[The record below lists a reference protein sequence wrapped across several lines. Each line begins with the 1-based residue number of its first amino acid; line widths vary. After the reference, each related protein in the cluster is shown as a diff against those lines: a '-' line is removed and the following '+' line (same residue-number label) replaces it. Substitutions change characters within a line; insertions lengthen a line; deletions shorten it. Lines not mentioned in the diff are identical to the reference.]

1 MLRKIVLSSIVLA
14 LTACNADSRAEAQSK
29 SAANSDKAP
38 AQTQTVKK
46 DITTEALGDNM
57 YMLLGP
63 GGNIGVS
70 VGDDGVFIID
80 DKFARFADQ
89 IISEIKGVTDQ
100 PIRYVV
106 NTHYH
111 GDHSGANAQMKEVGA
126 TIMAHDNVRKRMGL
140 TFENTA
146 FGRTVKA
153 TDPSLWP
160 TLTFSQTATLHFNGQ
175 TVTIIHTPSAHTDGD
190 SIIYFKKANVLHMGD
205 NFFNG
210 MFPYIDI
217 DGGGSLQGMIDSHQ
231 IGLSMIDDET
241 KIIPGHGPLAKK
253 ADLEK
258 TQQLLKDIQNRV
270 KTEISKGASLEEILK
285 KDLLKDLSSY
295 EAFINAE
302 NMTKFAH
309 RSLTQ

>member
-140 TFENTA
+140 TL
-146 FGRTVKA
+146 
-153 TDPSLWP
+153 SL
-160 TLTFSQTATLHFNGQ
+160 
-175 TVTIIHTPSAHTDGD
+175 IH
-190 SIIYFKKANVLHMGD
+190 I
-205 NFFNG
+205 
-210 MFPYIDI
+210 
-217 DGGGSLQGMIDSHQ
+217 
-231 IGLSMIDDET
+231 
-241 KIIPGHGPLAKK
+241 
-253 ADLEK
+253 
-258 TQQLLKDIQNRV
+258 
-270 KTEISKGASLEEILK
+270 
-285 KDLLKDLSSY
+285 
-295 EAFINAE
+295 
-302 NMTKFAH
+302 
-309 RSLTQ
+309 

>member
-1 MLRKIVLSSIVLA
+1 
-14 LTACNADSRAEAQSK
+14 
-29 SAANSDKAP
+29 
-38 AQTQTVKK
+38 
-46 DITTEALGDNM
+46 
-57 YMLLGP
+57 
-63 GGNIGVS
+63 
-70 VGDDGVFIID
+70 
-80 DKFARFADQ
+80 
-89 IISEIKGVTDQ
+89 
-100 PIRYVV
+100 
-106 NTHYH
+106 
-111 GDHSGANAQMKEVGA
+111 
-126 TIMAHDNVRKRMGL
+126 
-140 TFENTA
+140 
-146 FGRTVKA
+146 
-153 TDPSLWP
+153 
-160 TLTFSQTATLHFNGQ
+160 
-175 TVTIIHTPSAHTDGD
+175 
-190 SIIYFKKANVLHMGD
+190 
-205 NFFNG
+205 